1 MSRNRLVIATAVAPL
16 ALLVGFVAIDIA
28 TGQSVSFG
36 WSLLI
41 GGYIVGFGYM
51 GMIILGLPIFLVLRR
66 ANLLNW
72 FSLLAAGAIAGILV
86 IFIAGDTLGRLLGSS
101 TPFDLISIAWGA
113 LSGLVVAFSF
123 SAIAGI
129 KFRKNNHEDA

>member
-28 TGQSVSFG
+28 TGQSLSFS

-51 GMIILGLPIFLVLRR
+51 GMIILGLPIFFVLRR

-101 TPFDLISIAWGA
+101 APFDLISIAWGA
-113 LSGLVVAFSF
+113 LSGLIVAFSF

-129 KFRKNNHEDA
+129 KFRKNNHEAA

>member
-16 ALLVGFVAIDIA
+16 ALLIGFVAIDIT
-28 TGQSVSFG
+28 TGQSLSFS

-51 GMIILGLPIFLVLRR
+51 GMIILGLPIFFVLRR

-101 TPFDLISIAWGA
+101 APFDLISIAWGA

-123 SAIAGI
+123 SALAGI
-129 KFRKNNHEDA
+129 KFRKNNREDA